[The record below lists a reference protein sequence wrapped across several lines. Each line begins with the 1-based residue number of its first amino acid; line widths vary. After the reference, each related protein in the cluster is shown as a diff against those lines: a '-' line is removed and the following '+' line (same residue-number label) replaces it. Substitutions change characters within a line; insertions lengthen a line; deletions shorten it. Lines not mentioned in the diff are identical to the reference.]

1 MSDVV
6 LGGGVTVL
14 TQEEFYSPS
23 NVPALTRGWISLML
37 YISYLITDSPAN
49 MLRKYDLSYIN
60 KTANCSTVP
69 QNNKNYE
76 YEMYT
81 NFIAS

>member
-6 LGGGVTVL
+6 LGVGVTVL
-14 TQEEFYSPS
+14 TQEKFYSSS
-23 NVPALTRGWISLML
+23 NVPASTGGWISLML

-60 KTANCSTVP
+60 KTANSSAVP
-69 QNNKNYE
+69 
-76 YEMYT
+76 
-81 NFIAS
+81 